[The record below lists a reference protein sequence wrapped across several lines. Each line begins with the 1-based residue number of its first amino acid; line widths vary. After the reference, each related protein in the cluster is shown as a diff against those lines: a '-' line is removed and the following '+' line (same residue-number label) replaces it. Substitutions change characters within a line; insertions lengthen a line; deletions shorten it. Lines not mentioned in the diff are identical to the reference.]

1 MNWKDKLNEAQ
12 ALYFLADSTL
22 QEALNILL
30 EVKGIDKEIASYCR
44 HTYAIPCDIDR
55 WVETIKKLENY
66 PEEQYQTLCN
76 EMVDD
81 VRNNYSLE
89 TMHKKYN
96 EIYDQ
101 LSK

>member
-1 MNWKDKLNEAQ
+1 MPVGVLEAM
-12 ALYFLADSTL
+12 AAGLIPVLSDI
-22 QEALNILL
+22 EPH
-30 EVKGIDKEIASYCR
+30 KEIASYCR

-55 WVETIKKLENY
+55 WVETIKKRENY

-81 VRNNYSLE
+81 VRNKYSLE